1 MMTQRVVRAYPGG
14 RGPSVATFDQS
25 VATGFVEL
33 WGLPREIAAQRDR
46 GPARSRPGEIADGGT
61 PRG

>member
-33 WGLPREIAAQRDR
+33 WGLPGEIAA
-46 GPARSRPGEIADGGT
+46 RPDGAAAG
-61 PRG
+61 

>member
-14 RGPSVATFDQS
+14 LGPSVATFDQS

-33 WGLPREIAAQRDR
+33 WGLPREIAAQGDR

>member
-1 MMTQRVVRAYPGG
+1 MMTQRVVRVYPGG
-14 RGPSVATFDQS
+14 LGPSVATFDQP

-46 GPARSRPGEIADGGT
+46 GPAGRRGLTYGPARPG
-61 PRG
+61 